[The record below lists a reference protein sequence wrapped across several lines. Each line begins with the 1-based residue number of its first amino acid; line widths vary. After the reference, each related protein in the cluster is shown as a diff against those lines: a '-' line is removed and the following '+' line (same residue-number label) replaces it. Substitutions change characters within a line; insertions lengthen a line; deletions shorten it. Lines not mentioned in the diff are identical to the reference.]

1 MFLRVDK
8 LQIDL
13 PAPKRQDPNAAAA
26 LQELL
31 GGKYGEMS
39 TLGNYMF
46 QSFNFRSKSKLRP
59 FYSLVAAITA
69 EELGHVELVSN
80 GVAMLNNGPDNDG
93 DEEDGGDISDAPF
106 EDMKDIRLAAAFLSG
121 GGGAMPVNSNG
132 QSWNNDFI
140 TTTGNVVLD
149 LLHNFHLE
157 CGARLHKLRV
167 YETLTDP
174 TGREV
179 CGYLL
184 VRGSVHA
191 HAYALAL
198 KKITGVE
205 IEKMLPTPNIPLG
218 NIPECQ
224 KYLDEGSHRRL
235 YTFSPDDYKEMAG
248 HLGQRR
254 DGAARRSAG
263 RAEGGRRHAR
273 RRQDP
278 PAHRRALGLHAG
290 LCPGGNVRDR
300 HQALQGVAL
309 TGSGRGRSGLSRAFH
324 RQPQAPGSSIGQSVM
339 RFRSSATVKSS
350 SGPATRSRTEMPA
363 AWTRLGIAG
372 DEGMPPVEVVPLAQ
386 QPIGA
391 GLGQPGEAAH
401 GIGRQAHAI
410 GHLGLAVRV
419 VAAAAG
425 SGRRGGC
432 SPHRCTSPRRYPR
445 PRA

>member
-1 MFLRVDK
+1 
-8 LQIDL
+8 
-13 PAPKRQDPNAAAA
+13 
-26 LQELL
+26 
-31 GGKYGEMS
+31 MS

-80 GVAMLNNGPDNDG
+80 GVAMLNNGPDNDS
-93 DEEDGGDISDAPF
+93 DEEDGGDISGAPF

-121 GGGAMPVNSNG
+121 GGGAMAVNSNG

-224 KYLDEGSHRRL
+224 KYLAEGSHCRL
-235 YTFSPDDYKEMAG
+235 YRFSPDDYKEMAG
-248 HLGQRR
+248 IWGNGEQALPGDPPGELEVV
-254 DGAARRSAG
+254 DGYP
-263 RAEGGRRHAR
+263 EGGKIH
-273 RRQDP
+273 D
-278 PAHRRALGLHAG
+278 LT
-290 LCPGGNVRDR
+290 
-300 HQALQGVAL
+300 GVASAFAPEEMFEIATKL
-309 TGSGRGRSGLSRAFH
+309 YEKSR
-324 RQPQAPGSSIGQSVM
+324 
-339 RFRSSATVKSS
+339 
-350 SGPATRSRTEMPA
+350 
-363 AWTRLGIAG
+363 
-372 DEGMPPVEVVPLAQ
+372 
-386 QPIGA
+386 
-391 GLGQPGEAAH
+391 
-401 GIGRQAHAI
+401 
-410 GHLGLAVRV
+410 
-419 VAAAAG
+419 
-425 SGRRGGC
+425 
-432 SPHRCTSPRRYPR
+432 
-445 PRA
+445 